1 MNRKKHVTD
10 SIVVGFA
17 LFAMFF
23 GAGNVVFPPYIG
35 MHAGEQWANGFL
47 FYFIADIGLALVA
60 MFAIL
65 HAGGADNITGRIGHV
80 ASKVLMC
87 AVILCIGPMV
97 AIPRTAATT
106 LEMSVTPFFSG
117 ISPVVFSII
126 FFAVILLLSIKQ
138 SAVIDIV
145 GKILTPALLIGLL
158 VLIVKGFVSPIGDIV
173 DTGVS
178 ASEVTVNGIKSGYQT
193 MDVLAAM
200 AFGIIILSSADEK
213 GYTDSKSAAKMIG
226 IAAAL
231 SGVLLLIV
239 YFGLTYLGATASTV
253 FPTDIS
259 RANLVIGIV
268 ELLLGK
274 AGLIIF
280 AIVIAL
286 ACITTAVALV
296 SSAASF
302 FAKLANDKI
311 SYGVFVVVICVSS
324 AVISNLGLDMIIA
337 IATPVLDIVYP
348 PMLVLILLSWFGDK
362 LHKSVYVSS
371 VAGSLIASVLATA
384 SLYGMNVPVIDSL
397 PLASLGLGWLT
408 PAAVF
413 GLVAYLVSK
422 VKFQN
427 AQTANAH
434 NS

>member
-117 ISPVVFSII
+117 MSPVVFSII

-158 VLIVKGFVSPIGDIV
+158 ILIVKGFVSPIGDIV

-200 AFGIIILSSADEK
+200 AFGIIILSSAGEK
-213 GYTDSKSAAKMIG
+213 GYTDSRSAAKMIG

-231 SGVLLLIV
+231 SGVLLMIV

-311 SYGVFVVVICVSS
+311 SYSVFVVVICVSS

-397 PLASLGLGWLT
+397 PLASLGFGWLT

>member
-1 MNRKKHVTD
+1 MNRKKLVTD

-117 ISPVVFSII
+117 MSPVVFSII

-158 VLIVKGFVSPIGDIV
+158 ILIVKGFVSPIGDIV

-311 SYGVFVVVICVSS
+311 SYSVFVVVICVSS

-384 SLYGMNVPVIDSL
+384 ELYGMNIPVIDSL
-397 PLASLGLGWLT
+397 PLASLGFGWLT